1 MDGGSVKET
10 PEQRALAEHAS
21 NLMADYRQRL
31 LPVQQR
37 MIEATKTMGLE
48 GSSTRE
54 AATGRAAADVEGR
67 FGQAEQ
73 KLQAG
78 LASSG
83 TGVGS
88 SKGKLALGGL
98 SLDKAAA
105 KGQNISISDQA
116 VTNAYMQGL
125 STIAAMG
132 RGERAQVSTGLAAQA
147 DMSAQQAAQDASL
160 ALGNRM
166 GNAQLAGQ
174 AVGLGFSKAMTPGG
188 AGTVSEYSP
197 GGLSANN
204 PPQTG
209 FRIGGAP
216 QTGLRLPN
224 Y

>member
-116 VTNAYMQGL
+116 VTNAYMQ
-125 STIAAMG
+125 
-132 RGERAQVSTGLAAQA
+132 
-147 DMSAQQAAQDASL
+147 
-160 ALGNRM
+160 
-166 GNAQLAGQ
+166 
-174 AVGLGFSKAMTPGG
+174 
-188 AGTVSEYSP
+188 
-197 GGLSANN
+197 
-204 PPQTG
+204 
-209 FRIGGAP
+209 
-216 QTGLRLPN
+216 
-224 Y
+224 

>member
-10 PEQRALAEHAS
+10 PAQRALAEHANS
-21 NLMADYRQRL
+21 LMADYRQRL

-73 KLQAG
+73 KLQSG
-78 LASSG
+78 LASG
-83 TGVGS
+83 GAGVGS

-105 KGQNISISDQA
+105 KGQSVSISDQA

-125 STIAAMG
+125 SNIAALG
-132 RGERAQVSTGLAAQA
+132 RGERAQVNTGLAAQA

-160 ALGNRM
+160 SLSSRM

-174 AVGLGFSKAMTPGG
+174 AVGLGFSKAMTPSGEAKPPAGINGG
-188 AGTVSEYSP
+188 SY
-197 GGLSANN
+197 
-204 PPQTG
+204 
-209 FRIGGAP
+209 
-216 QTGLRLPN
+216 LPN
-224 Y
+224 SLRGQANY